1 MTEAGKA
8 GESLA
13 QEFFRQEYW
22 LNHAISNFPKPYV
35 AIIDGITMGG
45 GVGLSVHSPFRVATE
60 HTVFAM
66 PETFIGLFPDVGGS
80 FFLPQLARG
89 LGMFLSLTGHRLKGR
104 NVQHAGIATH
114 FIARAAVP
122 QLRERLAALCP
133 QLVDFDPQE
142 RLGSVKSLLD
152 KVHEENL
159 GIDPQP
165 FSLDPHCAK
174 IDSCFNRDSVEEVLK
189 ALREEGGE
197 WGAKQVEILAKMS
210 PTSLKITHRE
220 LTEGARMGSLA
231 ECLAME
237 YRMTQGCM
245 AGRDFYEG
253 VRAVLVDKDNSPQW
267 DPPTLEGV
275 TEEIMRRH
283 FDPLPADQ
291 EWKLPS

>member
-1 MTEAGKA
+1 MEAEKA
-8 GESLA
+8 GQPLA
-13 QEFFRQEYW
+13 REYFQDGYQ
-22 LNHAISNFPKPYV
+22 LNHAINTFPKPYV
-35 AIIDGITMGG
+35 AIMDGITMGG
-45 GVGLSVHSPFRVATE
+45 GVGLSIHGPFRVATE

-66 PETFIGLFPDVGGS
+66 PEVSIGFFPNVGGS
-80 FFLPQLARG
+80 FFLPRLAG
-89 LGMFLSLTGHRLKGR
+89 ALGMFLSLTGHRLKGR
-104 NVQHAGIATH
+104 DVQHAGIATH
-114 FIARAAVP
+114 FIARVAVP

-133 QLVDFDPQE
+133 QLMDFDPQE

-174 IDSCFNRDSVEEVLK
+174 IDSCFSRDSVEEVLR
-189 ALREEGGE
+189 ALREEGGD
-197 WGAKQVEILAKMS
+197 WGAKQVKILAKMS

-231 ECLAME
+231 ECLEME
-237 YRMTQGCM
+237 SRMSWGCW
-245 AGRDFYEG
+245 GGQDFYEG

-283 FDPLPADQ
+283 FDLLPADQ